1 MASTTSCQVSSPAM
15 ARLSSMIAVLK
26 PFSSKYALSALRSAS
41 ASSPVSVRILRK
53 SSSSRKIRFSVEG
66 DSHVCICTK
75 TWTNFVRCLSA
86 VHIIGR
92 RVSGNQDQNLVAQD
106 RSLRLRT
113 IAERSHE
120 LGWRT
125 LIDNPARIEVPES
138 TGPRTPKRENHMV
151 VHSNS
156 APSCAW
162 ADVLQAHR
170 RKMEQVLA
178 GGYGRLRVENL
189 LRWSYY

>member
-1 MASTTSCQVSSPAM
+1 M
-15 ARLSSMIAVLK
+15 ARLSSMVAVLK
-26 PFSSKYALSALRSAS
+26 PFSSRYALSALRSELV
-41 ASSPVSVRILRK
+41 SSPVSVRILQK
-53 SSSSRKIRFSVEG
+53 SSSSRKIRFSV
-66 DSHVCICTK
+66 SVSVTK
-75 TWTNFVRCLSA
+75 IWTNFVRCLFA

-151 VHSNS
+151 VHSKS
-156 APSCAW
+156 ASSCAVGRCASPQTKDGAGAGWRLW
-162 ADVLQAHR
+162 AI
-170 RKMEQVLA
+170 
-178 GGYGRLRVENL
+178 
-189 LRWSYY
+189 